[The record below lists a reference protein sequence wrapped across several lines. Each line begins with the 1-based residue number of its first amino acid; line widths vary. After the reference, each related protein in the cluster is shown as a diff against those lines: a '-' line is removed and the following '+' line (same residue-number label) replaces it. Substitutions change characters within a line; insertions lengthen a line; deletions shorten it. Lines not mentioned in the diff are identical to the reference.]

1 MNALDDFEA
10 EYERWSSTHTEGG
23 VLTAVP
29 PMPRL
34 TREQYD
40 AAFAQW
46 AAEQKP
52 GGPAS
57 GIALPQW
64 LVNGWQWPAAVMP
77 EPEPEPEPEIA
88 IEIWTDECGAHIG
101 IDTGAGWKPY
111 ATMEVD
117 GPMAQVIKLLVA
129 DPNEAP

>member
-10 EYERWSSTHTEGG
+10 EYERWSTHTEDG

-29 PMPRL
+29 PMPQL
-34 TREQYD
+34 THAQYD
-40 AAFAQW
+40 EAFAQW
-46 AAEQKP
+46 AAQTVEPP
-52 GGPAS
+52 GQHPHG
-57 GIALPQW
+57 W
-64 LVNGWQWPAAVMP
+64 LVAPPSWMRAGWRPDDPPPVV
-77 EPEPEPEPEIA
+77 EPEPEIA
-88 IEIWTDECGAHIG
+88 VELWTDECGAHIG
-101 IDTGAGWKPY
+101 IDTGTGWKPY